1 MFENKTTY
9 KNNSKTL
16 ECVTILMGESL
27 LEGLSVK
34 TGTTIILEPE
44 EETNFNNRVTF
55 ITARPITG
63 ENNE

>member
-1 MFENKTTY
+1 
-9 KNNSKTL
+9 
-16 ECVTILMGESL
+16 MGESL